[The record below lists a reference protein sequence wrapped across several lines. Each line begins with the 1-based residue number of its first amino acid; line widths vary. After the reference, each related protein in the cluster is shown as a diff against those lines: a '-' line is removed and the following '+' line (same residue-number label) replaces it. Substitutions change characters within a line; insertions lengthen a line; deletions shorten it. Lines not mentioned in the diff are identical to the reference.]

1 MGISAIQHPFLY
13 HTTDVYT
20 FSNLIPPLSPSV
32 IEDKT
37 PLPPQLDDPVADD
50 ELFKDEPWI
59 EPPVKADYGFNVIIG
74 KNVFINSNCVFIDS
88 LPITIGDRTL
98 FGPSVSLFAGT
109 HPVDPAV
116 RNGMEGPEMG
126 APITIGEDCWI
137 GGNVTILPG
146 VTIGKGSTVGAGS
159 VVTKVRWKV
168 PVSRDSS
175 SFYGWMGLF
184 RGWKNRMAT
193 IRCRVQGLLICS
205 QTGCAALSCCCWEPG
220 PDYSED

>member
-1 MGISAIQHPFLY
+1 M
-13 HTTDVYT
+13 
-20 FSNLIPPLSPSV
+20 
-32 IEDKT
+32 
-37 PLPPQLDDPVADD
+37 ADD

-74 KNVFINSNCVFIDS
+74 KNVFINSNCVMIDS
-88 LPITIGDRTL
+88 LPITIGSRTL
-98 FGPSVSLFAGT
+98 FGPNVSLFAGT

-159 VVTKVRWKV
+159 VVTKVCFLPAELLLDFMFLFNCIW
-168 PVSRDSS
+168 VSWMVITV
-175 SFYGWMGLF
+175 GWLPLHYLSA
-184 RGWKNRMAT
+184 W
-193 IRCRVQGLLICS
+193 CS
-205 QTGCAALSCCCWEPG
+205 VC
-220 PDYSED
+220 

>member
-1 MGISAIQHPFLY
+1 MYISVIYHLLRHFRHYPKYLTFFL
-13 HTTDVYT
+13 
-20 FSNLIPPLSPSV
+20 SLSV
-32 IEDKT
+32 IEDNS
-37 PLPPQLDDPVADD
+37 PLPSQLDDPVADD

-74 KNVFINSNCVFIDS
+74 KNVFINSNCVMIDS
-88 LPITIGDRTL
+88 LPITIGSRTL
-98 FGPSVSLFAGT
+98 FGPNVSLFAGT

-159 VVTKVRWKV
+159 VVTKVRAL
-168 PVSRDSS
+168 SCRASF
-175 SFYGWMGLF
+175 SFYFLLRCSGC
-184 RGWKNRMAT
+184 RRIVDKCYYRMAT
-193 IRCRVQGLLICS
+193 ISCRVQCLLI
-205 QTGCAALSCCCWEPG
+205 
-220 PDYSED
+220 

>member
-1 MGISAIQHPFLY
+1 MERVS
-13 HTTDVYT
+13 VY
-20 FSNLIPPLSPSV
+20 FYQPPPVPHFDTVIHNVQPVLSIRV

-88 LPITIGDRTL
+88 LPITIGSRTL
-98 FGPSVSLFAGT
+98 FGPNVSLFAGT
-109 HPVDPAV
+109 HPIDPAV

-159 VVTKVRWKV
+159 VVTKVCFF
-168 PVSRDSS
+168 P
-175 SFYGWMGLF
+175 
-184 RGWKNRMAT
+184 
-193 IRCRVQGLLICS
+193 C
-205 QTGCAALSCCCWEPG
+205 
-220 PDYSED
+220 

>member
-1 MGISAIQHPFLY
+1 M
-13 HTTDVYT
+13 
-20 FSNLIPPLSPSV
+20 
-32 IEDKT
+32 
-37 PLPPQLDDPVADD
+37 
-50 ELFKDEPWI
+50 
-59 EPPVKADYGFNVIIG
+59 IIG

-159 VVTKVRWKV
+159 VVTKVRLERV
-168 PVSRDSS
+168 P
-175 SFYGWMGLF
+175 
-184 RGWKNRMAT
+184 
-193 IRCRVQGLLICS
+193 
-205 QTGCAALSCCCWEPG
+205 
-220 PDYSED
+220 